1 LEDVNNGPQETQD
14 EPNTINEGRWV
25 QMKCLIK
32 VDVNLDQDK
41 ANELWQ
47 VLDKYVNVFAL
58 HKGELGCCDVGVHVV
73 IDTQGLPPCHTNPN
87 MLSFWE
93 EAKVNW

>member
-1 LEDVNNGPQETQD
+1 
-14 EPNTINEGRWV
+14 
-25 QMKCLIK
+25 MKCLIK